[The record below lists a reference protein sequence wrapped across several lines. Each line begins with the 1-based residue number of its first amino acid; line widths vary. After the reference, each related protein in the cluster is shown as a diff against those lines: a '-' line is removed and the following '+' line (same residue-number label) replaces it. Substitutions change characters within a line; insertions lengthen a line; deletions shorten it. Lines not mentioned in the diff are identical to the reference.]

1 MNFYALPFFGCL
13 SWRLRRRPHLYLPVQ
28 ARAFLRH
35 QPWQRRSSAVEAPRS
50 QTPSLRRPRGRRKAH
65 KQSRTLRSR
74 RRLHGCALLR
84 GRKQRHHHL
93 LFLCRRADVGIPKV
107 ELSVLRFDG
116 LLDLQAQTPF
126 SPRKR
131 AASVGVPLVKNV
143 FPTTFDPW
151 KGTQVGASDFALWI
165 GAKADRKSV
174 GVLRT
179 NPKSQ
184 LGRDFRLCAV
194 EMAAQRCHPTL
205 CTVFTHSDA

>member
-1 MNFYALPFFGCL
+1 MTGEFLCLPFFGCL

-74 RRLHGCALLR
+74 CRLHGCALLR

-126 SPRKR
+126 SPPCKHGDARCSNATSRRR
-131 AASVGVPLVKNV
+131 AA
-143 FPTTFDPW
+143 
-151 KGTQVGASDFALWI
+151 
-165 GAKADRKSV
+165 
-174 GVLRT
+174 
-179 NPKSQ
+179 
-184 LGRDFRLCAV
+184 CHHV
-194 EMAAQRCHPTL
+194 EMCFRPRSTRGKAHKSAQAILHCG
-205 CTVFTHSDA
+205 